1 MTVRQILTPLVR
13 QALTRLCRQ
22 RELKVSGT
30 RDQILE
36 RLARSYRGNFSA
48 VMIDL
53 RRRDLLNIARALSD
67 DVEFPTGLSALPV
80 TELREVCLTVFEDRY
95 EVPEAPV
102 GKAIED
108 DEEEEQQLERAVEGG
123 FDVVLHATGC
133 GVGPG
138 EGHVNEE
145 SLAELAADADSV
157 TILSAYYVPD
167 VLRVIAGA
175 CRGDVK
181 IVLNGL
187 GGKRLNEQTKE
198 LKALQ
203 ETLRK
208 RSQSAEVRL
217 AFAEGIFHTKLYLFG
232 RESGSVAWIGS
243 ANATEAGLNG
253 RNEEVLVRVTPV
265 PDSVLAYVDSAW
277 SRAMPVECDQ
287 GEVNSLIAFFRTGML
302 YYKPDGTL
310 PWTINPFL
318 QLVKRLPQEE
328 KRKIAVFQSEFADD
342 EAGIGAFNLN
352 LMFERTA
359 GEGPVEQQRVTLRR
373 HAIQTCYGHWVAE
386 PFIEHVAEMLIQASA
401 NKRSR
406 LKAIS
411 QWMKTDRDAIVD
423 AYLSYLGDVRRMLDE
438 EEVDW
443 RVHAPQDQF
452 ENASAI
458 EGRVDSL
465 LAVLGTE
472 HRLARHCE
480 AFIPSQVPEIWED
493 DAACTMFLE
502 SFFDSL
508 AYAWSAQRRDGSA
521 KLILE
526 SLAPFLK
533 FQELSHEPA
542 QTIKTVL
549 EAALGSEGW
558 YEDHFRRDG
567 QA

>member
-1 MTVRQILTPLVR
+1 M
-13 QALTRLCRQ
+13 
-22 RELKVSGT
+22 KG
-30 RDQILE
+30 
-36 RLARSYRGNFSA
+36 
-48 VMIDL
+48 
-53 RRRDLLNIARALSD
+53 
-67 DVEFPTGLSALPV
+67 
-80 TELREVCLTVFEDRY
+80 
-95 EVPEAPV
+95 
-102 GKAIED
+102 
-108 DEEEEQQLERAVEGG
+108 
-123 FDVVLHATGC
+123 
-133 GVGPG
+133 
-138 EGHVNEE
+138 
-145 SLAELAADADSV
+145 
-157 TILSAYYVPD
+157 
-167 VLRVIAGA
+167 
-175 CRGDVK
+175 
-181 IVLNGL
+181 
-187 GGKRLNEQTKE
+187 
-198 LKALQ
+198 
-203 ETLRK
+203 
-208 RSQSAEVRL
+208 QSNS
-217 AFAEGIFHTKLYLFG
+217 
-232 RESGSVAWIGS
+232 SGSH
-243 ANATEAGLNG
+243 
-253 RNEEVLVRVTPV
+253 
-265 PDSVLAYVDSAW
+265 
-277 SRAMPVECDQ
+277 
-287 GEVNSLIAFFRTGML
+287 F
-302 YYKPDGTL
+302 
-310 PWTINPFL
+310 
-318 QLVKRLPQEE
+318 
-328 KRKIAVFQSEFADD
+328 
-342 EAGIGAFNLN
+342 
-352 LMFERTA
+352 
-359 GEGPVEQQRVTLRR
+359 RR